1 MIEQNR
7 ENLSTVSDIEL
18 LKLIRIGDENAFE
31 EITNRYKP
39 LVSAIAKNYYTA
51 DFDFCDFVQEGLL
64 GLLKACKTFDEKAG
78 CSFKTYVSI
87 CIKNRFISVL
97 RKANSK
103 DIIPNENIVPIDDVD
118 IYDKNLSNPEELV
131 LSEERLK
138 ELLEHINNK
147 LSKNEILV
155 FYYYLKGMIYQ
166 EIVNI
171 TGLTVKAVDNALQ
184 RVKKKLRELN

>member
-1 MIEQNR
+1 M
-7 ENLSTVSDIEL
+7 
-18 LKLIRIGDENAFE
+18 
-31 EITNRYKP
+31 
-39 LVSAIAKNYYTA
+39 
-51 DFDFCDFVQEGLL
+51 
-64 GLLKACKTFDEKAG
+64 
-78 CSFKTYVSI
+78 
-87 CIKNRFISVL
+87 
-97 RKANSK
+97 
-103 DIIPNENIVPIDDVD
+103 PIDDVD

-155 FYYYLKGMIYQ
+155 FYYYLKGMSYQ
-166 EIVNI
+166 EIANI